1 MMLIFLYFLS
11 LLPGWPAGPPPHASA
26 QPGGINVVEQYNF
39 AAKQLFFSEDAD
51 TWGAS
56 NDWETMVVRSGHV
69 SHLFPVGARDFLP
82 RLSVQRGRV
91 DLCEIYWMLEEA
103 QRSIT
108 PRYWDGTGRAWY
120 FSAAYPQDDSV
131 SIGFV
136 RYLFSR
142 GLEKR
147 DEPILPADLVV
158 LDASG
163 RLLHKLLP
171 NFQHA
176 ERLSLAVGGDHI
188 AAADYRQLYIWN
200 WRTGALLHGVILA
213 EKERFPLLAMT
224 ADGKQLAVADGQG
237 GLRILKGKAWT
248 SHAVAQ
254 PGAAHLQLCFSP
266 DGKFLYG
273 VDGKTGL
280 LAWQLGE
287 DAAPAV
293 LHAGAFTALAVS
305 RDGRDFLVGD
315 DKVVYRLHKP

>member
-1 MMLIFLYFLS
+1 M
-11 LLPGWPAGPPPHASA
+11 
-26 QPGGINVVEQYNF
+26 VEKHEF

-56 NDWETMVVRSGHV
+56 NDWETMVVGSGHV
-69 SHLFPVGARDFLP
+69 AHLYPVGARDFLP
-82 RLSVQRGRV
+82 RLNVRAGRI
-91 DLCEIYWMLEEA
+91 DLREVYWMLDET

-120 FSAAYPQDDSV
+120 FSAAYPLDDSV
-131 SIGFV
+131 TIGFV

-163 RLLHKLLP
+163 KLLHKLLP
-171 NFQHA
+171 NFELA

-200 WRTGALLHGVILA
+200 WRTGELVHGVILR
-213 EKERFPLLAMT
+213 ENERFPLLAMSP
-224 ADGKQLAVADGQG
+224 DGQQLAVADGLG
-237 GLRILKGKAWT
+237 GLRILQGEAWT

-254 PGAAHLQLCFSP
+254 PGAAHLQLSFSP

-273 VDGKTGL
+273 VDGKSGL
-280 LAWQLGE
+280 LAWDLRR
-287 DAAPAV
+287 DTAPAV
-293 LHAGAFTALAVS
+293 LQAGAFTALAVS

-315 DKVVYRLHKP
+315 DKLVYRLRKP